1 MGIKFDKIINHIT
14 KDEYHNLDYEIMGL
28 AFRVHKELGKFWN
41 ENIYQYYFAKV
52 CKECGFNVDIEVP
65 IIISFN
71 NFIKRYYID
80 ILINNSIIYELK
92 ATDSLISKHKNQ
104 TLNYL
109 LLTDCNY
116 GKLIN
121 FSGVSVNAEYVTSSL
136 TKKERYDFCLIID
149 KWIDVDNDSKWL
161 KELIISL
168 LQDCGAFISF
178 QFFYDAIYFFRG
190 GKENVVRS
198 VKIKLDKSFAGTQ
211 KINLLNNKTAFDLS
225 CITKTESKKF
235 YKKSLERFLS
245 HSHLESIQWIN
256 FNNHNIEFETL
267 RNK

>member
-1 MGIKFDKIINHIT
+1 MGIKFNKIINHIT

-52 CKECGFNVDIEVP
+52 CKESGFNVDIEVP

-149 KWIDVDNDSKWL
+149 KWIDVDDDSKWL

-190 GKENVVRS
+190 GKENVVRP
-198 VKIKLDKSFAGTQ
+198 VKIKLDELFAGTQ
-211 KINLLNNKTAFDLS
+211 KFHLLNNKTAFDLS
-225 CITKTESKKF
+225 CISKTEPKKF
-235 YKKSLERFLS
+235 YKQSLERFLS

-256 FNNHNIEFETL
+256 FNNHNIEFETI
-267 RNK
+267 K